1 MTSNKCRDN
10 KLGGVEGFKTP
21 VLAHFDP
28 PHDTRAPL
36 SSSDPTPMVVRLRR
50 GCSGYRVGWWGVA
63 HGAEYAFLPQ
73 VLVKKVEM
81 LELKISPAKEKKKH
95 GSDFVWR
102 Y

>member
-1 MTSNKCRDN
+1 VSIGTHSNLSRSKAHFALRRVGARDN

-73 VLVKKVEM
+73 VLV
-81 LELKISPAKEKKKH
+81 
-95 GSDFVWR
+95 
-102 Y
+102 